1 MKKLLVTT
9 LCVLS
14 SITLFAQIDV
24 KKEELYE
31 YQGVVTIP
39 NKSSSELY
47 ALCKLWMAEKF
58 QTTINDVYFDDSGIN
73 TYLIK
78 CQYEC
83 FYGSYGH
90 IRLFLTFQID
100 CKDNKFRYTTKIT
113 NVQDVNDPTNKYGH
127 PMTLIRANSTPFA
140 TENRRLI
147 SMHINSLITSLQLF
161 AQKPLPAKEMW

>member
-14 SITLFAQIDV
+14 SISLFAQIDV

-31 YQGVVTIP
+31 YQGVVSVP
-39 NKSSSELY
+39 NKSSSDLY
-47 ALCKLWMAEKF
+47 ALCKLWMAQYF
-58 QTTINDVYFDDSGIN
+58 QTTINDVYFDDSGIK

-78 CQYEC
+78 CQYE
-83 FYGSYGH
+83 YISDPSNH
-90 IRLFLTFQID
+90 IRLFLISQID
-100 CKDNKFRYTTKIT
+100 CKENKFRYTIKIT
-113 NVQDVNDPTNKYGH
+113 NIQWLNDPTNKYGH
-127 PMTLIRANSTPFA
+127 PMTKIKMDTTPFA

-147 SMHINSLITSLQLF
+147 PMHINSLITSLQLF